1 MLSKNMPS
9 HTLKWSFVLLI
20 IMWNLP
26 ISVPILEL
34 LFNNWVLLLLLRLL
48 LLLLLLLWKV
58 QAQRP
63 RRRQC
68 RSAWHRR
75 VWGNMILN
83 IKTNVDYKKLMQI
96 AHHSNNYNALFIY
109 IKVYFIR
116 RQVAKNG
123 MTILVTVPIANSDL
137 GPSDFNPP
145 LRRPV
150 TISNEHCISIY

>member
-1 MLSKNMPS
+1 MEF
-9 HTLKWSFVLLI
+9 HTLKWSFELLI

-34 LFNNWVLLLLLRLL
+34 LSNNWVLLLLLRLL

-75 VWGNMILN
+75 VWGKMILN
-83 IKTNVDYKKLMQI
+83 IKTNIPIKTNVNHKKLTQI
-96 AHHSNNYNALFIY
+96 AHHSNKTTTA
-109 IKVYFIR
+109 IKPQAVSVFSFLATSLNLNSIS
-116 RQVAKNG
+116 KTG
-123 MTILVTVPIANSDL
+123 SILV
-137 GPSDFNPP
+137 F
-145 LRRPV
+145 
-150 TISNEHCISIY
+150 SILKPTAGWYEQCSRGKAAHN